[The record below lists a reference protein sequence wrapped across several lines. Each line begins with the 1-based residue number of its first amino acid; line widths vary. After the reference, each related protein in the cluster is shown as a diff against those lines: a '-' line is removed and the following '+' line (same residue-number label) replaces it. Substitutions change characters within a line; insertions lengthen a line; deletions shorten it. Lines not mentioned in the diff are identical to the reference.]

1 MLKKLGAGHGSDS
14 SGSGYGPVASAC
26 QHGHG
31 SSGAIKG
38 RELHNKW
45 RENWHFV
52 KVSAAWRSNAHR
64 MQWNPEDAKHEYL
77 HPLKCDDM

>member
-1 MLKKLGAGHGSDS
+1 LGVGHGSDS
-14 SGSGYGPVASAC
+14 SGSGYGPVASVY

-38 RELHNKW
+38 GELQNK
-45 RENWHFV
+45 RRKYLHFV
-52 KVSAAWRSNAHR
+52 KVSGAWSYKADS

-77 HPLKCDDM
+77 HLLKCDKT